1 MATCVCI
8 SHFPRQ
14 CYRPV
19 PPITSF
25 VINIRQN
32 SNNNFPYCVIF
43 VIARST
49 MEAFHL
55 IVLEK
60 LPREI
65 L

>member
-1 MATCVCI
+1 MTTCVCI
-8 SHFPRQ
+8 SHFSRQ
-14 CYRPV
+14 CYRPIT
-19 PPITSF
+19 PIISF

-32 SNNNFPYCVIF
+32 SNNNFPYCIIF

-49 MEAFHL
+49 MEALHL
-55 IVLEK
+55 IVPEK